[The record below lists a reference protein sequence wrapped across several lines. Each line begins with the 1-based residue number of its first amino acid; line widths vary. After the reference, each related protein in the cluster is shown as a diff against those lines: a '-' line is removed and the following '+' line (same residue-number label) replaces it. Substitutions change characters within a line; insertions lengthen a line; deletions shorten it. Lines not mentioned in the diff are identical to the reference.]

1 MVGMT
6 SPALQDIVALLGCP
20 AAGNPAQYLFER
32 AISAAGLDWRF
43 LTFDVLPE
51 RLAHALGG
59 VDAMGFRGCLLSGAL
74 QEQAMGEQATG
85 QRATED
91 GATGVVAHA
100 SPAARFAGAVSLVE
114 HQAGGLFGHMT
125 DGRGIVEALR
135 AHAELS
141 AARVMIAGAGPT
153 GRATALELALAGVAE
168 ILVTDRSPELATAL
182 VERLRGLD
190 TSADITLLTAETP
203 IEIPQRVGIV
213 VVSRGREES
222 PATFSGLRADLVLAD
237 TDLVEQPSVVVAAGQ
252 KAGCCVI
259 DGLEV
264 HVAKIAIDFQV
275 LTGSE
280 PDTDMLRE
288 ALEEFLSG

>member
-1 MVGMT
+1 MT

-51 RLAHALGG
+51 RLAQALGG
-59 VDAMGFRGCLLSGAL
+59 IDAMGFRGCLLSGAL
-74 QEQAMGEQATG
+74 QEGAMGKG
-85 QRATED
+85 QS
-91 GATGVVAHA
+91 VLLAHA
-100 SPAARFAGAVSLVE
+100 SPAARFAGAASLVE
-114 HQAGGLFGHMT
+114 HQTGGLFGHMT

-135 AHAELS
+135 SHADLA
-141 AARVMIAGAGPT
+141 AARVVIAGAGPT

-168 ILVTDRSPELATAL
+168 ILVTDRSPELATVL
-182 VERLRGLD
+182 VERLRELD
-190 TSADITLLTAETP
+190 TSAEITLLTCETP
-203 IEIPQRVGIV
+203 IEIPERAGIV
-213 VVSRGREES
+213 VVSRGRDES
-222 PATFSGLRADLVLAD
+222 PAMFSGLRADLVLAD

-275 LTGSE
+275 LTGTA

>member
-1 MVGMT
+1 MGRMT

-51 RLAHALGG
+51 RLAQALGG
-59 VDAMGFRGCLLSGAL
+59 VDAMGFRGCLLSGPL
-74 QEQAMGEQATG
+74 QEGAMGL
-85 QRATED
+85 
-91 GATGVVAHA
+91 VAHA
-100 SPAARFAGAVSLVE
+100 SPAARFAGATSLVE

-135 AHAELS
+135 AHADLTG
-141 AARVMIAGAGPT
+141 ARVVIAGAGPT
-153 GRATALELALAGVAE
+153 GRATALELAMAGVAE
-168 ILVTDRSPELATAL
+168 LLVTDRSAEVAAAL
-182 VERLRGLD
+182 VDRLRELD
-190 TSADITLLTAETP
+190 TTAEITHLTTETP
-203 IEIPQRVGIV
+203 IEIPERAGIV

-252 KAGCCVI
+252 KAGCCVV

-275 LTGSE
+275 LTGTE

-288 ALEEFLSG
+288 ALEEFLSA

>member
-51 RLAHALGG
+51 RLAQALGG
-59 VDAMGFRGCLLSGAL
+59 VDAMGFRGCLLSAAL
-74 QEQAMGEQATG
+74 QEQAMGE
-85 QRATED
+85 RPTED
-91 GATGVVAHA
+91 GATGLVAHA

-135 AHAELS
+135 AHADLT
-141 AARVMIAGAGPT
+141 AARVMIVGAGPT

-168 ILVTDRSPELATAL
+168 ILVTDRSPELAMAL

-190 TSADITLLTAETP
+190 TSAEITLLTAENP
-203 IEIPQRVGIV
+203 IEIPERVGIV

-222 PATFSGLRADLVLAD
+222 PATFGGLRADLVIAD

-252 KAGCCVI
+252 KAGCCVV

-280 PDTDMLRE
+280 PDTDMLRD

>member
-1 MVGMT
+1 MT

-32 AISAAGLDWRF
+32 AIAAAGLDWRF

-51 RLAHALGG
+51 RLAQALGG

-74 QEQAMGEQATG
+74 QEGAMGKDQIG
-85 QRATED
+85 LL
-91 GATGVVAHA
+91 AHA
-100 SPAARFAGAVSLVE
+100 SPAARFAGAASLVE

-135 AHAELS
+135 AHADLA
-141 AARVMIAGAGPT
+141 AARVVIAGAGPT

-168 ILVTDRSPELATAL
+168 ILVADRSPHLATTL
-182 VERLRGLD
+182 VERLRELD
-190 TSADITLLTAETP
+190 TSAEITLLAAEPP
-203 IEIPQRVGIV
+203 IEIPQRAGIV
-213 VVSRGREES
+213 VVSRGQDES
-222 PATFSGLRADLVLAD
+222 PAVFSGLRADLVLAD
-237 TDLVEQPSVVVAAGQ
+237 TEVVEQPSVVVAAGQ
-252 KAGCCVI
+252 KAGCCVV

-264 HVAKIAIDFQV
+264 HVAKIVIDFQV
-275 LTGSE
+275 LTGTE

>member
-1 MVGMT
+1 
-6 SPALQDIVALLGCP
+6 
-20 AAGNPAQYLFER
+20 
-32 AISAAGLDWRF
+32 
-43 LTFDVLPE
+43 
-51 RLAHALGG
+51 
-59 VDAMGFRGCLLSGAL
+59 MG
-74 QEQAMGEQATG
+74 EQATGEQATG

>member
-51 RLAHALGG
+51 RLAQALGG
-59 VDAMGFRGCLLSGAL
+59 VDAMGFRGCLLSAAL
-74 QEQAMGEQATG
+74 QEQAMGE
-85 QRATED
+85 RPTED
-91 GATGVVAHA
+91 GATGLVAHA

-135 AHAELS
+135 AHADLT
-141 AARVMIAGAGPT
+141 AARVMIVGAGPT

-168 ILVTDRSPELATAL
+168 ILVTDRSPELAMAL
-182 VERLRGLD
+182 AERLRGLD
-190 TSADITLLTAETP
+190 TSAEITLLTAENP
-203 IEIPQRVGIV
+203 IEIPERVGIV

-222 PATFSGLRADLVLAD
+222 PATFGGLRADLVIAD

-252 KAGCCVI
+252 KAGCCVV

-280 PDTDMLRE
+280 PDTDMLRD

>member
-1 MVGMT
+1 MGGMT

-51 RLAHALGG
+51 RLAQALGG
-59 VDAMGFRGCLLSGAL
+59 IDAMGFRGCLLSGAL
-74 QEQAMGEQATG
+74 QEGAMKERVMGEG
-85 QRATED
+85 QV
-91 GATGVVAHA
+91 GLLAHA
-100 SPAARFAGAVSLVE
+100 SPAARFAGAASLVE

-135 AHAELS
+135 AHADLT
-141 AARVMIAGAGPT
+141 AARVVIAGAGPT

-168 ILVTDRSPELATAL
+168 ILVADRSPQRATTL
-182 VERLRGLD
+182 VERLRELD
-190 TSADITLLTAETP
+190 TSAEITLLTAEPP
-203 IEIPQRVGIV
+203 IEIPQRAGIV
-213 VVSRGREES
+213 VVSRGQDES
-222 PATFSGLRADLVLAD
+222 PAIFSGLRADLVLAD
-237 TDLVEQPSVVVAAGQ
+237 TELVEQPSVVVAAGQ
-252 KAGCCVI
+252 KAGCCVV

-275 LTGSE
+275 LTGTE

>member
-1 MVGMT
+1 MT

-32 AISAAGLDWRF
+32 AIAAAGLDWRF

-51 RLAHALGG
+51 RLAQALGG

-74 QEQAMGEQATG
+74 QEGAMGKDQIG
-85 QRATED
+85 LLS
-91 GATGVVAHA
+91 HA
-100 SPAARFAGAVSLVE
+100 SPAARFAGAASLVE

-135 AHAELS
+135 AHADLA
-141 AARVMIAGAGPT
+141 AARVVIAGAGPT

-168 ILVTDRSPELATAL
+168 ILVADRSPHLATTL
-182 VERLRGLD
+182 VERLRELD
-190 TSADITLLTAETP
+190 TSAEITLLTAEPP
-203 IEIPQRVGIV
+203 IEIPQRAGIV
-213 VVSRGREES
+213 VVSRGQDES
-222 PATFSGLRADLVLAD
+222 PAVFSGLRADLVLAD
-237 TDLVEQPSVVVAAGQ
+237 TEVVEQPSVVVAAGQ
-252 KAGCCVI
+252 KAGCCVV

-275 LTGSE
+275 LTGTE

>member
-1 MVGMT
+1 MGGMT

-32 AISAAGLDWRF
+32 AISVAGLDWRF

-51 RLAHALGG
+51 RLAQALGG
-59 VDAMGFRGCLLSGAL
+59 VDAMGFRGCLLSGPL
-74 QEQAMGEQATG
+74 QAGTMPL
-85 QRATED
+85 
-91 GATGVVAHA
+91 VAHA
-100 SPAARFAGAVSLVE
+100 SPAARFAGAASLVE

-135 AHAELS
+135 AHADLT
-141 AARVMIAGAGPT
+141 AARVVIAGAGPT

-182 VERLRGLD
+182 VERLRELD
-190 TSADITLLTAETP
+190 TSAEITLLTAETP
-203 IEIPQRVGIV
+203 IEIPERAGIV
-213 VVSRGREES
+213 VVSRGRDES

-252 KAGCCVI
+252 KAGCCVV

-275 LTGSE
+275 LTGTE

>member
-51 RLAHALGG
+51 RLAQALGG
-59 VDAMGFRGCLLSGAL
+59 VDAMGFRGCLLSAAL
-74 QEQAMGEQATG
+74 QEQAMGE
-85 QRATED
+85 RPTED
-91 GATGVVAHA
+91 GATGLVAHA

-135 AHAELS
+135 AHADLT
-141 AARVMIAGAGPT
+141 AARVMIVGAGPT

-168 ILVTDRSPELATAL
+168 ILVTDRSPELAMAL
-182 VERLRGLD
+182 AERLRGLD
-190 TSADITLLTAETP
+190 TSAEITLLTAENP
-203 IEIPQRVGIV
+203 IEIPERVGII

-222 PATFSGLRADLVLAD
+222 PATFGGLRADLVIAD

-252 KAGCCVI
+252 KAGCCVV

-280 PDTDMLRE
+280 PDTDMLRD

>member
-1 MVGMT
+1 MT

-51 RLAHALGG
+51 RLAQALGG
-59 VDAMGFRGCLLSGAL
+59 IDAMGFRGCLLSGAL
-74 QEQAMGEQATG
+74 QEGAMGEG
-85 QRATED
+85 QI
-91 GATGVVAHA
+91 GLLSHA
-100 SPAARFAGAVSLVE
+100 SPAARFAGAASLVE

-135 AHAELS
+135 AHADLA
-141 AARVMIAGAGPT
+141 AARVVIAGAGPT

-168 ILVTDRSPELATAL
+168 ILVTDRSPELATTL
-182 VERLRGLD
+182 VERLRELD
-190 TSADITLLTAETP
+190 TSAEITLLSAETP
-203 IEIPQRVGIV
+203 IEIPERAGIV
-213 VVSRGREES
+213 VVSRGQDES
-222 PATFSGLRADLVLAD
+222 PAIFSGLRADLVLAD

-252 KAGCCVI
+252 KAGCCVV

-275 LTGSE
+275 LTGTE

-288 ALEEFLSG
+288 ALEEFLSA

>member
-1 MVGMT
+1 MT

-32 AISAAGLDWRF
+32 AIAAAGLDWRF

-51 RLAHALGG
+51 RLAQALGG

-74 QEQAMGEQATG
+74 QEGAMGKDQIG
-85 QRATED
+85 LLS
-91 GATGVVAHA
+91 HA
-100 SPAARFAGAVSLVE
+100 SPAARFAGAASLVE

-135 AHAELS
+135 AHADLA
-141 AARVMIAGAGPT
+141 AARVVIAGAGPT

-168 ILVTDRSPELATAL
+168 ILVADRSPHLATTL
-182 VERLRGLD
+182 VERLRELD
-190 TSADITLLTAETP
+190 TSAEITLLAAEPP
-203 IEIPQRVGIV
+203 IEIPQRAGIV
-213 VVSRGREES
+213 VVSRGQDES
-222 PATFSGLRADLVLAD
+222 PAVFSGLRADLVLAD
-237 TDLVEQPSVVVAAGQ
+237 TEVVEQPSVVVAAGQ
-252 KAGCCVI
+252 KAGCCVV

-264 HVAKIAIDFQV
+264 HVAKIVIDFQV
-275 LTGSE
+275 LTGTE